1 MSIEDKYDLHFL
13 VPSTTLISIRPRS
26 LGNTSVGRIPGA
38 ERAREI
44 EIALESLFEVGLDG
58 RSIVAWLR
66 LSNASVPFRLLLPV
80 AEKHLRP
87 SSSLH
92 KGALVPAT
100 SQLGLFTVSG
110 R

>member
-58 RSIVAWLR
+58 HSIVTWLR

-80 AEKHLRP
+80 AENTCVRLRASARSHP
-87 SSSLH
+87 H
-92 KGALVPAT
+92 QVT
-100 SQLGLFTVSG
+100 SIF
-110 R
+110 